1 MKRWL
6 GLSGYAAGGLGW
18 LLVAV
23 VAALLSAPHALAQ
36 SGELRSLL
44 DRMER
49 LERDIGTLNRQ
60 LSRGGKRP
68 LVAGSAV
75 SGAGNAGPAIARL
88 DVRLTALDEELRAA
102 TGKME
107 ELTYHLDQINR
118 RLDKLVGDVDYRLSV
133 LERAR
138 TGAPGAAEAPV
149 SGPPRMAAVP
159 RAPAVEAGAPGARG
173 PGFATPPGILGTIT
187 ENDLTAITPPPEAR
201 PGPARPA
208 VPSAAQ
214 PAATETA
221 VLPEGTP
228 KERYTYAFGLLRQA
242 KYDEAEAALRAFIKA
257 HGDDPLASNARF
269 WLGDTY
275 YVRGQF
281 REAAKTFLQGYK
293 ADPKGAKAPDD
304 LLKLGMS
311 LARLEKKKDACVTF
325 TKLKKDFPDAPD
337 RIKKAAARESQ
348 RTGCK

>member
-6 GLSGYAAGGLGW
+6 GLSGYAVGGLGW

-68 LVAGSAV
+68 LVVGGTV
-75 SGAGNAGPAIARL
+75 SGAANAGPAMARL
-88 DVRLTALDEELRAA
+88 DIRLTALDEELRAT

-107 ELTYHLDQINR
+107 ELIYQLGQING

-133 LERAR
+133 LEKAR
-138 TGAPGAAEAPV
+138 TGAPGVPV
-149 SGPPRMAAVP
+149 SGPPPMAAVP
-159 RAPAVEAGAPGARG
+159 RAPAVEAGAPAARG

-187 ENDLTAITPPPEAR
+187 ENDLKAITPPSEAR
-201 PGPARPA
+201 PGP
-208 VPSAAQ
+208 AQ

-257 HGDDPLASNARF
+257 HGDEPLASNARF

-281 REAAKTFLQGYK
+281 QEAARTFLQGYK

-311 LARLEKKKDACVTF
+311 LARLEKPKDACVTF
-325 TKLKKDFPDAPD
+325 AKLKKDFPDAPD
-337 RIKKAAARESQ
+337 RIKKAAARERQ
-348 RTGCK
+348 RAGCK

>member
-6 GLSGYAAGGLGW
+6 GLSGDAAVGLGW
-18 LLVAV
+18 LPVAV

-88 DVRLTALDEELRAA
+88 DVRLTALDQELRAA

-107 ELTYHLDQINR
+107 ELTYQLDQINR

-149 SGPPRMAAVP
+149 SGPPRLATVP
-159 RAPAVEAGAPGARG
+159 RAPAVESGAPGAS

-187 ENDLTAITPPPEAR
+187 EKDLKAITPPPEGR
-201 PGPARPA
+201 PGPAQPA
-208 VPSAAQ
+208 VPAAAQ

-242 KYDEAEAALRAFIKA
+242 RYDEAEAALRAFIET

-281 REAAKTFLQGYK
+281 HDAAKTFLQGYK

-304 LLKLGMS
+304 LLKLAMS

-337 RIKKAAARESQ
+337 RIKKAAARERQ

>member
-1 MKRWL
+1 V
-6 GLSGYAAGGLGW
+6 AGGT
-18 LLVAV
+18 VS
-23 VAALLSAPHALAQ
+23 SA
-36 SGELRSLL
+36 
-44 DRMER
+44 
-49 LERDIGTLNRQ
+49 GT
-60 LSRGGKRP
+60 
-68 LVAGSAV
+68 
-75 SGAGNAGPAIARL
+75 AGPAIARL
-88 DVRLTALDEELRAA
+88 DIRLTALDQELRAA

-107 ELTYHLDQINR
+107 ELTYQLEQINR

-133 LERAR
+133 LEKAR
-138 TGAPGAAEAPV
+138 TGAPGTAEAPV

-187 ENDLTAITPPPEAR
+187 GNDLKAVRPPSAAR
-201 PGPARPA
+201 PGP
-208 VPSAAQ
+208 AQ

-242 KYDEAEAALRAFIKA
+242 KYDEAEAALRAFIEA
-257 HGDDPLASNARF
+257 HADNPLASNARF

-325 TKLKKDFPDAPD
+325 AKLKKDFPDAPD
-337 RIKKAAARESQ
+337 RIKKAAARERQ

>member
-68 LVAGSAV
+68 LVAGGAV
-75 SGAGNAGPAIARL
+75 SGGASAGPAMARL
-88 DVRLTALDEELRAA
+88 DIRLTALDEELRAA

-107 ELTYHLDQINR
+107 ELIYRLGQING

-133 LERAR
+133 LEKAR
-138 TGAPGAAEAPV
+138 TAAPGAPL
-149 SGPPRMAAVP
+149 SGPPRLATVP
-159 RAPAVEAGAPGARG
+159 RAPAVEAGAPGTLG
-173 PGFATPPGILGTIT
+173 QGFARPPGILGTIT
-187 ENDLTAITPPPEAR
+187 DSDLKAITPPSEA
-201 PGPARPA
+201 PTGAAQAA
-208 VPSAAQ
+208 VP
-214 PAATETA
+214 PAAAEPA

-242 KYDEAEAALRAFIKA
+242 KYDEAEAALRAFIEA
-257 HGDDPLASNARF
+257 HGEEPLASNARF

-281 REAAKTFLQGYK
+281 QEAAKTFLQGYK

-311 LARLEKKKDACVTF
+311 LARLEKPKDACVTF
-325 TKLKKDFPDAPD
+325 AKLKKDFPDAPD
-337 RIKKAAARESQ
+337 RIKKAAARERQ
-348 RTGCK
+348 RAGCK

>member
-18 LLVAV
+18 LSVAV
-23 VAALLSAPHALAQ
+23 LAALLSAPHARAQ

-60 LSRGGKRP
+60 LSRGGTLPRA
-68 LVAGSAV
+68 AGGAPGGAV
-75 SGAGNAGPAIARL
+75 SGAGPAIARL

-102 TGKME
+102 TGRME
-107 ELTYHLDQINR
+107 ELTYEVDQINR

-138 TGAPGAAEAPV
+138 TAAPGAAGV
-149 SGPPRMAAVP
+149 SGPPRVAAVP
-159 RAPAVEAGAPGARG
+159 PPPAVEVGAPGARG

-187 ENDLTAITPPPEAR
+187 EEDLKAITPPPEATSR
-201 PGPARPA
+201 PPPPAPPA
-208 VPSAAQ
+208 SEQ
-214 PAATETA
+214 TATETA

-228 KERYTYAFGLLRQA
+228 KERYIYAFALLRQA
-242 KYDEAEAALRAFIKA
+242 KYDEAETALRAFLKA

-269 WLGDTY
+269 WLGDAY

-311 LARLEKKKDACVTF
+311 LARLEKQKDACVTF
-325 TKLKKDFPDAPD
+325 AKLRKDFPDAPD
-337 RIKKAAARESQ
+337 RIKRAEAKERQ
-348 RTGCK
+348 RSGCK

>member
-23 VAALLSAPHALAQ
+23 VAALLNAPHALAQ

-68 LVAGSAV
+68 LVAQGAV

-88 DVRLTALDEELRAA
+88 DVRLTALDQELRAT

-107 ELTYHLDQINR
+107 ELAYKLDQINR

-138 TGAPGAAEAPV
+138 TGAPSAAEAPV
-149 SGPPRMAAVP
+149 SGPPRLAAVP
-159 RAPAVEAGAPGARG
+159 RAPAVESGVPGARG
-173 PGFATPPGILGTIT
+173 PGFAAPPGSLGTIT
-187 ENDLTAITPPPEAR
+187 EKDLKAITPPSEAR
-201 PGPARPA
+201 PGP
-208 VPSAAQ
+208 AQ

-228 KERYTYAFGLLRQA
+228 KERYTYAFRLLRQA
-242 KYDEAEAALRAFIKA
+242 KYDEAEAALRAFIEV

-281 REAAKTFLQGYK
+281 HEAAKTFLQGYK

-304 LLKLGMS
+304 LLKLAMS
-311 LARLEKKKDACVTF
+311 LARLEKQKDACVTF

-337 RIKKAAARESQ
+337 RIKKAAARERQ
-348 RTGCK
+348 RAGCK

>member
-23 VAALLSAPHALAQ
+23 VAALLNAPHALAQ

-68 LVAGSAV
+68 LVAQGAV

-88 DVRLTALDEELRAA
+88 DVRLTALDQELRAT

-107 ELTYHLDQINR
+107 ELAYQLDQINR

-149 SGPPRMAAVP
+149 SGPPRLAAVP
-159 RAPAVEAGAPGARG
+159 RPPAVESGVPGARG
-173 PGFATPPGILGTIT
+173 PGFAAPPGSLGTIT
-187 ENDLTAITPPPEAR
+187 EKDLKAITPPSEAR
-201 PGPARPA
+201 PGP
-208 VPSAAQ
+208 AQ

-221 VLPEGTP
+221 VLPEGTS

-242 KYDEAEAALRAFIKA
+242 KYDEAEAALRAFIEV

-281 REAAKTFLQGYK
+281 HEAAKTFLEGYK

-304 LLKLGMS
+304 LLKLAMS
-311 LARLEKKKDACVTF
+311 LARLEKQKDACVTF

-348 RTGCK
+348 RAGCK

>member
-6 GLSGYAAGGLGW
+6 GLSGDAAGGLGW
-18 LLVAV
+18 LPVAV

-75 SGAGNAGPAIARL
+75 SGAGNVGPAITRL
-88 DVRLTALDEELRAA
+88 DVRLTALDQELRAA

-107 ELTYHLDQINR
+107 ELTYQLDQINR

-149 SGPPRMAAVP
+149 SGPPRLATVP
-159 RAPAVEAGAPGARG
+159 RAPAVESGAPGAS

-187 ENDLTAITPPPEAR
+187 EKDLKAITPPPEGR
-201 PGPARPA
+201 PGPAQPA
-208 VPSAAQ
+208 VPAAAQ
-214 PAATETA
+214 PAATESA

-242 KYDEAEAALRAFIKA
+242 KYDEAEAALRAFIEV

-281 REAAKTFLQGYK
+281 HEAAKTFLEGYK

-304 LLKLGMS
+304 LLKLAMS
-311 LARLEKKKDACVTF
+311 LARLEKQKDACVTF

-337 RIKKAAARESQ
+337 RIKKAAARERQ
-348 RTGCK
+348 RAGCK

>member
-6 GLSGYAAGGLGW
+6 GLSGYAVGGRLA
-18 LLVAV
+18 VAV
-23 VAALLSAPHALAQ
+23 AVLSALLGAPHALAQ

-44 DRMER
+44 DRMGR

-60 LSRGGKRP
+60 LSRGGIPRGA
-68 LVAGSAV
+68 AGGAV
-75 SGAGNAGPAIARL
+75 SGAADAGPAIARL
-88 DVRLTALDEELRAA
+88 DVRLTALDEELRAV
-102 TGKME
+102 TGRME
-107 ELTYHLDQINR
+107 ELTYRLDQINR

-138 TGAPGAAEAPV
+138 VPAPGAAEART

-159 RAPAVEAGAPGARG
+159 PPPSVEAGAPGARG
-173 PGFATPPGILGTIT
+173 PGFATPPGVLGTIT
-187 ENDLTAITPPPEAR
+187 EKDLSAVTPPPEAW
-201 PGPARPA
+201 PGPPPPA
-208 VPSAAQ
+208 VPSAAEQ
-214 PAATETA
+214 AAPATA

-228 KERYTYAFGLLRQA
+228 KERYTYAFALLRQA
-242 KYDEAEAALRAFIKA
+242 KYDEAEAALRAFLEA

-281 REAAKTFLQGYK
+281 QEAAKTFLQGYK

-311 LARLEKKKDACVTF
+311 LSRLEKKKDACVTF
-325 TKLKKDFPDAPD
+325 AKLSKDFPDAPD
-337 RIKKAAARESQ
+337 RIKKAAARESKGS
-348 RTGCK
+348 GCK

>member
-68 LVAGSAV
+68 LD
-75 SGAGNAGPAIARL
+75 I
-88 DVRLTALDEELRAA
+88 RLTALDQELRAA
-102 TGKME
+102 TRKME
-107 ELTYHLDQINR
+107 ELIYQLGQINS

-138 TGAPGAAEAPV
+138 TAAPGAAEAPV
-149 SGPPRMAAVP
+149 SGPPRLATVP
-159 RAPAVEAGAPGARG
+159 RAPAVESGAPGARG
-173 PGFATPPGILGTIT
+173 QGFATPPGILGTIT
-187 ENDLTAITPPPEAR
+187 DSDLKAITPPSEA
-201 PGPARPA
+201 PTGP
-208 VPSAAQ
+208 AQ

-228 KERYTYAFGLLRQA
+228 KERYTYAFRLLRQA
-242 KYDEAEAALRAFIKA
+242 KYDEAEAALRAFIQA

-281 REAAKTFLQGYK
+281 QEAAKTFLQGYK

-311 LARLEKKKDACVTF
+311 LARLEKKKEACVTF
-325 TKLKKDFPDAPD
+325 AKLKTDFPDAPD
-337 RIKKAAARESQ
+337 RIKKAAARERQ
-348 RTGCK
+348 RAACK

>member
-18 LLVAV
+18 LPVAV

-49 LERDIGTLNRQ
+49 LERDIGALNRQ

-68 LVAGSAV
+68 LVAPGAV
-75 SGAGNAGPAIARL
+75 SGTADAGPAMARL
-88 DVRLTALDEELRAA
+88 DIRLTALDEELRAA

-107 ELTYHLDQINR
+107 ELIYQLGQING

-133 LERAR
+133 LEKAR
-138 TGAPGAAEAPV
+138 TGAPGAPV
-149 SGPPRMAAVP
+149 SGPPPMAAVP

-187 ENDLTAITPPPEAR
+187 ENDLKAITPPPEGQ
-201 PGPARPA
+201 PGP
-208 VPSAAQ
+208 AQ
-214 PAATETA
+214 PAASETA

-257 HGDDPLASNARF
+257 HGDEPLASNARF

-281 REAAKTFLQGYK
+281 QEAAKTFLQGYK
-293 ADPKGAKAPDD
+293 ADPKGVKAPDD

-311 LARLEKKKDACVTF
+311 LARLEKPKDACVTF
-325 TKLKKDFPDAPD
+325 AKLKKDFPDAPD

-348 RTGCK
+348 RSGCK

>member
-6 GLSGYAAGGLGW
+6 GLSGYAAGGRGW
-18 LLVAV
+18 LPVAM

-36 SGELRSLL
+36 SGEFRSLL

-68 LVAGSAV
+68 LVARGAV
-75 SGAGNAGPAIARL
+75 SGAANAGPAMARL
-88 DVRLTALDEELRAA
+88 DIRLTALDEELRAA

-107 ELTYHLDQINR
+107 ELTYRLGQINS

-133 LERAR
+133 LEGAR
-138 TGAPGAAEAPV
+138 TGAPGVAEAPV

-159 RAPAVEAGAPGARG
+159 RAPAVEARAPGARG
-173 PGFATPPGILGTIT
+173 QGFATPPGILGTIT
-187 ENDLTAITPPPEAR
+187 ENDLKAITLPKAR
-201 PGPARPA
+201 PGPAQPA
-208 VPSAAQ
+208 VP

-228 KERYTYAFGLLRQA
+228 KERYTYAFRLLRQA

-257 HGDDPLASNARF
+257 HGDDPLVSNARF

-281 REAAKTFLQGYK
+281 HEAAKTFLQGYK

-348 RTGCK
+348 RAGCK

>member
-6 GLSGYAAGGLGW
+6 GLSEYAAGGLGW

-23 VAALLSAPHALAQ
+23 VAALLSAPQALAQ

-68 LVAGSAV
+68 LVTGGAD
-75 SGAGNAGPAIARL
+75 SGGASAGPAIARL
-88 DVRLTALDEELRAA
+88 DIRLTALDEELRAA

-107 ELTYHLDQINR
+107 ELVHQLGQINS

-133 LERAR
+133 LEKAR
-138 TGAPGAAEAPV
+138 TGAAGAPL
-149 SGPPRMAAVP
+149 SGPPRLATVP
-159 RAPAVEAGAPGARG
+159 RAPAVESGAPGTLG
-173 PGFATPPGILGTIT
+173 QGFATPPGVLGTIT
-187 ENDLTAITPPPEAR
+187 DSDLKAITPPSEA
-201 PGPARPA
+201 PTGPAQAA
-208 VPSAAQ
+208 VP
-214 PAATETA
+214 PAATEPA

-242 KYDEAEAALRAFIKA
+242 KYDEAEAALQAFIKA

-281 REAAKTFLQGYK
+281 QDAAKTFLEGYK

-348 RTGCK
+348 RNGCK

>member
-6 GLSGYAAGGLGW
+6 GLSGDAAGGLGW
-18 LLVAV
+18 LPVAV

-88 DVRLTALDEELRAA
+88 DVRLTALDQELRAA

-107 ELTYHLDQINR
+107 ELTYQLDQITR

-149 SGPPRMAAVP
+149 SGPPRLATVP
-159 RAPAVEAGAPGARG
+159 RAPAVESGAPGAS

-187 ENDLTAITPPPEAR
+187 EKDLKAITPPPEGR
-201 PGPARPA
+201 PGP
-208 VPSAAQ
+208 AQ

-242 KYDEAEAALRAFIKA
+242 RYDEAEAALRAFIET

-281 REAAKTFLQGYK
+281 HDAAKTFLQGYK

-304 LLKLGMS
+304 LLKLAMS

-337 RIKKAAARESQ
+337 RIKKAAARERQ
-348 RTGCK
+348 RSGCK

>member
-18 LLVAV
+18 LPVAV

-49 LERDIGTLNRQ
+49 LERDIGALNRQ

-68 LVAGSAV
+68 LVAPGAV
-75 SGAGNAGPAIARL
+75 SGTADAGPAIARL
-88 DVRLTALDEELRAA
+88 DIRLTALDEELRAA

-107 ELTYHLDQINR
+107 ELTHRIGQINS
-118 RLDKLVGDVDYRLSV
+118 RLDKLVGDVDYRLSI
-133 LERAR
+133 LEGTR
-138 TGAPGAAEAPV
+138 TGAPGVAEAPV
-149 SGPPRMAAVP
+149 SGPPRTAAVP
-159 RAPAVEAGAPGARG
+159 RAPAVEARAPGARG
-173 PGFATPPGILGTIT
+173 QGFAAPPGILGTIT
-187 ENDLTAITPPPEAR
+187 ENDLKAITPPKAR
-201 PGPARPA
+201 AGPAQPA
-208 VPSAAQ
+208 VA

-242 KYDEAEAALRAFIKA
+242 KYDEAEAALRAFIQA

-275 YVRGQF
+275 YVREQF
-281 REAAKTFLQGYK
+281 KEAAKTFLAGYK

-311 LARLEKKKDACVTF
+311 LARLEKKKEACVTF
-325 TKLKKDFPDAPD
+325 AKLKTDFPDAPD
-337 RIKKAAARESQ
+337 RIKKAAARERQ
-348 RTGCK
+348 RAACK

>member
-1 MKRWL
+1 
-6 GLSGYAAGGLGW
+6 
-18 LLVAV
+18 
-23 VAALLSAPHALAQ
+23 
-36 SGELRSLL
+36 
-44 DRMER
+44 MER

-60 LSRGGKRP
+60 LSRGGTRP
-68 LVAGSAV
+68 LVAGNAV

-107 ELTYHLDQINR
+107 EVTYQLDQINR

-133 LERAR
+133 LEKAR

-149 SGPPRMAAVP
+149 SGPPPMAAVP

-173 PGFATPPGILGTIT
+173 PGFATPPGILGTVT
-187 ENDLTAITPPPEAR
+187 ENDMKAITPPPEAP
-201 PGPARPA
+201 PGP
-208 VPSAAQ
+208 AQ

-242 KYDEAEAALRAFIKA
+242 KYDEAETALRAFIKV

-281 REAAKTFLQGYK
+281 REAAKTFLEGYK
-293 ADPKGAKAPDD
+293 ADPEGAKASDD

>member
-23 VAALLSAPHALAQ
+23 VAALLSAPHVLAQ

-68 LVAGSAV
+68 LVAGGAV
-75 SGAGNAGPAIARL
+75 SGATNAGPAMARL
-88 DVRLTALDEELRAA
+88 DIRLTALDEELRAA

-107 ELTYHLDQINR
+107 ELIYQLGQING

-133 LERAR
+133 LEKAR
-138 TGAPGAAEAPV
+138 TGAPGAPV
-149 SGPPRMAAVP
+149 SGPPPMVAVP
-159 RAPAVEAGAPGARG
+159 RAPAVEVGAPGARG

-187 ENDLTAITPPPEAR
+187 ENDLKAITPPSEGQ
-201 PGPARPA
+201 PGP
-208 VPSAAQ
+208 AQ

-221 VLPEGTP
+221 VLPGGTP

-257 HGDDPLASNARF
+257 HGDEPLASNARF

-281 REAAKTFLQGYK
+281 QEAAKTFLQGYK

-311 LARLEKKKDACVTF
+311 LARLEKPKDACVTF
-325 TKLKKDFPDAPD
+325 AKLKKDFPDAPD

-348 RTGCK
+348 RSGCK